1 MKIDLHSLTLSD
13 AKLKAQVSVAEA
25 WSQALSKVELV
36 HGHNLGT
43 VIKDYIQNDEGL
55 ASDIRRIY
63 PEILDFNLED
73 KGLGS
78 TIVKFKRR

>member
-25 WSQALSKVELV
+25 WSQALPKVELV

-43 VIKDYIQNDEGL
+43 VIKDYIQNTE
-55 ASDIRRIY
+55 
-63 PEILDFNLED
+63 E
-73 KGLGS
+73 
-78 TIVKFKRR
+78 